1 MHGGYREVAAAA
13 DPSHTWLEATA
24 AALFR
29 PSPSTR
35 DFEMIFDTAMKHQ
48 CGDSN
53 RNADGRRAS

>member
-1 MHGGYREVAAAA
+1 M
-13 DPSHTWLEATA
+13 TWLEATA

-35 DFEMIFDTAMKHQ
+35 EFEMIFDTAMKHR

-53 RNADGRRAS
+53 RNADGRRPS